1 MTVPSLPTKLRAMPI
16 PDFLLD
22 KRIVDR
28 NVAKGRI
35 KRSDVNKAIKAL
47 PDVESNSE
55 PCVLHSGDAENAEE
69 TAAEET
75 AES

>member
-1 MTVPSLPTKLRAMPI
+1 MAI

-22 KRIVDR
+22 KRVVDR

-35 KRSDVNKAIKAL
+35 KRTDVNKAIKSL

-55 PCVLHSGDAENAEE
+55 PCVLHSGEAENAEE
-69 TAAEET
+69 ASAEET